1 MRAASRDS
9 SALLYPVLTAMAA
22 PSGATSRQ
30 TSRNTWFFRGQ
41 AQFFGYRM
49 AMSHTNGRR
58 DYSRAEYLS
67 DAAVHVLGIGFALI
81 AGPALVALAAIRIG
95 DATTVTAL
103 TIYAV
108 TLLAMLT
115 CSALYNMIRVPR
127 WADRLR
133 RLDQSAI
140 YFKIAGTYTPFVVLF
155 PGSPGFLAGIW
166 AVAIAGASLIVF
178 SARRHT
184 GVAIILYLGLGW
196 AGYALGQPLIE
207 GLSGAGAAL
216 LVTGGLLYSGGI
228 AFLLW
233 NRLPFHNTI
242 WHVFVLAATC
252 VCYAAIAVEI
262 VGAVPPP

>member
-1 MRAASRDS
+1 
-9 SALLYPVLTAMAA
+9 MAA

-30 TSRNTWFFRGQ
+30 TSRNTWFFRGH

-49 AMSHTNGRR
+49 AMSHTNGHR

-216 LVTGGLLYSGGI
+216 LVTGGLLYSCGI

>member
-30 TSRNTWFFRGQ
+30 TSRNTWFFR
-41 AQFFGYRM
+41 
-49 AMSHTNGRR
+49 MSHTNGRR

-67 DAAVHVLGIGFALI
+67 DAAIHVLGIGFALI
-81 AGPALVALAAIRIG
+81 AGPALVAIAAIRIG

-196 AGYALGQPLIE
+196 AGYALGQPLM
-207 GLSGAGAAL
+207 
-216 LVTGGLLYSGGI
+216 
-228 AFLLW
+228 
-233 NRLPFHNTI
+233 
-242 WHVFVLAATC
+242 
-252 VCYAAIAVEI
+252 
-262 VGAVPPP
+262 PP

>member
-1 MRAASRDS
+1 
-9 SALLYPVLTAMAA
+9 
-22 PSGATSRQ
+22 
-30 TSRNTWFFRGQ
+30 
-41 AQFFGYRM
+41 
-49 AMSHTNGRR
+49 MSHVNGSRV
-58 DYSRAEYLS
+58 YSKAEYLS
-67 DAAVHVLGIGFALI
+67 DAAIHVAGIAFALI
-81 AGPALVALAAIRIG
+81 AGPALVAIAAIRIG
-95 DATTVTAL
+95 DATTVSAL
-103 TIYAV
+103 SVYAL

-115 CSALYNMIRVPR
+115 CSALYNMIRVPD
-127 WADRLR
+127 WSDRLR

-140 YFKIAGTYTPFVVLF
+140 YLKIAGTYTPFVVLF

-184 GVAIILYLGLGW
+184 PVAIVLYLGLGW
-196 AGYALGQPLIE
+196 AGYALGQPLID

-216 LVTGGLLYSGGI
+216 LVTGGMLYTGGI

-252 VCYAAIAVEI
+252 VCYAAIAVE
-262 VGAVPPP
+262 VLGAVPVPQGP

>member
-1 MRAASRDS
+1 
-9 SALLYPVLTAMAA
+9 
-22 PSGATSRQ
+22 
-30 TSRNTWFFRGQ
+30 
-41 AQFFGYRM
+41 
-49 AMSHTNGRR
+49 MSHVNGSR

-67 DAAVHVLGIGFALI
+67 DAAIHVLGIGFALI
-81 AGPALVALAAIRIG
+81 AGPALVAMAAIRIG
-95 DATTVTAL
+95 DVTTVTAL
-103 TIYAV
+103 SIYAV

-115 CSALYNMIRVPR
+115 CSALYNMVRLPH

-178 SARRHT
+178 SAQRRT
-184 GVAIILYLGLGW
+184 LLAIALYLGLGW
-196 AGYALGQPLIE
+196 AGYMFGQPLID

-216 LVTGGLLYSGGI
+216 LVTGGLLYTGGI

-233 NRLPFHNTI
+233 HRLPFHNTI

-252 VCYAAIAVEI
+252 VCYAAIAVE
-262 VGAVPPP
+262 VMGAVPTP

>member
-30 TSRNTWFFRGQ
+30 TSRNTWFFRGH

>member
-1 MRAASRDS
+1 
-9 SALLYPVLTAMAA
+9 
-22 PSGATSRQ
+22 
-30 TSRNTWFFRGQ
+30 
-41 AQFFGYRM
+41 
-49 AMSHTNGRR
+49 MSHVNGSR

-67 DAAVHVLGIGFALI
+67 DAAIHVLGIAFALI
-81 AGPALVALAAIRIG
+81 AGPALVAIAAIRIG
-95 DATTVTAL
+95 DVTTVTAL
-103 TIYAV
+103 SIYAV

-115 CSALYNMIRVPR
+115 CSALYNMIRLPH
-127 WADRLR
+127 WGERLR

-178 SARRHT
+178 STRRRT
-184 GVAIILYLGLGW
+184 LMAITLYLGLGW
-196 AGYALGQPLIE
+196 AGYALGQPLID

-216 LVTGGLLYSGGI
+216 LVTGGLLYTGGI

-233 NRLPFHNTI
+233 HRLPFHNTI

-252 VCYAAIAVEI
+252 VCYAAIAVE
-262 VGAVPPP
+262 VMGAVPAP